1 MSKSIAVRRPD
12 FLYYPSWPGYTESG
26 HTPLAFEIFGDY
38 GLFSRVDVSTAVAVS
53 YPFPTWSAI
62 KGMIET
68 IFWRRDVWNIVPL
81 GVEALSPLE
90 FTKYSF
96 AYGGELRKRSQI
108 ASGACSLHRLQ
119 VLVNPAFRVVFD
131 VRPGLKANGPDG
143 SVARFLRNFSRK
155 LLTGDHPVL
164 AMGTSDFIAF
174 ARPVTEARIVGERC
188 WQAALMLKT
197 PHGPG
202 RRSVFFQNVVVEGGR
217 LIFPLG
223 REVVGC

>member
-1 MSKSIAVRRPD
+1 MSESIAGRRTD
-12 FLYYPSWPGYTESG
+12 LLYYAPWPGYTESG

-96 AYGGELRKRSQI
+96 AYCGELRKRSQI

-131 VRPGLKANGPDG
+131 VQLGPKAKWPRRKCCAFSADLFKKAAYRRSSGFGYGDFGFYRICSTGNRGPD
-143 SVARFLRNFSRK
+143 
-155 LLTGDHPVL
+155 
-164 AMGTSDFIAF
+164 
-174 ARPVTEARIVGERC
+174 C
-188 WQAALMLKT
+188 
-197 PHGPG
+197 
-202 RRSVFFQNVVVEGGR
+202 
-217 LIFPLG
+217 
-223 REVVGC
+223 

>member
-1 MSKSIAVRRPD
+1 
-12 FLYYPSWPGYTESG
+12 
-26 HTPLAFEIFGDY
+26 
-38 GLFSRVDVSTAVAVS
+38 
-53 YPFPTWSAI
+53 
-62 KGMIET
+62 MIET
-68 IFWRRDVWNIVPL
+68 IFWRRDVWSIVPL

-96 AYGGELRKRSQI
+96 AYCGELRKRSQI

-119 VLVNPAFRVVFD
+119 VLVNPAFRVIFD
-131 VRPGLKANGPDG
+131 VQPGPKSSGPDG

-174 ARPVTEARIVGERC
+174 ARPVTETPIVSERR
-188 WQAALMLKT
+188 WQAPLMLKT

-202 RRSVFFQNVVVEGGR
+202 GRSVFFRNVVAGGGR

-223 REVVGC
+223 QEVVGC

>member
-1 MSKSIAVRRPD
+1 MSESIAGRRTD
-12 FLYYPSWPGYTESG
+12 FLYYPLWPGYTGSG
-26 HTPLAFEIFGDY
+26 HTPLAFEITGDY

-96 AYGGELRKRSQI
+96 VYCGELRKRSQR
-108 ASGACSLHRLQ
+108 ASGAYSLHRLQ

-131 VRPGLKANGPDG
+131 VQPGTKANGPDG
-143 SVARFLRNFSRK
+143 SVARFLQNFSRK

-164 AMGTSDFIAF
+164 TMGISDFIAF
-174 ARPVTEARIVGERC
+174 ARPITEAPIVSQRR
-188 WQAALMLKT
+188 WQAPLMLKT

-202 RRSVFFQNVVVEGGR
+202 RRSVFFQNVVAEGGR

-223 REVVGC
+223 QEVVGC

>member
-1 MSKSIAVRRPD
+1 MCR
-12 FLYYPSWPGYTESG
+12 FLYYPSWPGYTVSG
-26 HTPLAFEIFGDY
+26 HTPLAFEITGDY

-96 AYGGELRKRSQI
+96 AYCGELRKRSQI
-108 ASGACSLHRLQ
+108 ASGACLLDRLQ
-119 VLVNPAFRVVFD
+119 GLVNPAFRVILD
-131 VRPGLKANGPDG
+131 VHPGPKSSGPDG
-143 SVARFLRNFSRK
+143 SVARFRRNFSRK

-174 ARPVTEARIVGERC
+174 ARPVTETPIVSERR
-188 WQAALMLKT
+188 WQAPLMLKT

-202 RRSVFFQNVVVEGGR
+202 GRSVFFQNVVAGGGR

-223 REVVGC
+223 QEVVGC